1 MAARN
6 IRLLFF
12 SFRRKQAVF
21 IKVSTGKGRGARI
34 GIIMRFSVDAN
45 DVSESAVFPRAPIA
59 LSPFNL
65 FHGLVAIVP
74 GTGSR
79 LVW

>member
-1 MAARN
+1 MQMMYP
-6 IRLLFF
+6 IGDL
-12 SFRRKQAVF
+12 
-21 IKVSTGKGRGARI
+21 GARAHLP
-34 GIIMRFSVDAN
+34 V
-45 DVSESAVFPRAPIA
+45 A

>member
-1 MAARN
+1 MQMMYPTDDLPAR
-6 IRLLFF
+6 
-12 SFRRKQAVF
+12 
-21 IKVSTGKGRGARI
+21 AR
-34 GIIMRFSVDAN
+34 A
-45 DVSESAVFPRAPIA
+45 RAPIA

-74 GTGSR
+74 RTGSR